1 MPLVN
6 HRAACGFVPL
16 LSSSAAGKV
25 ARLEERTVSLQAAGL
40 DAQQMVVA
48 VVGVPDA
55 QQMVVAVVGVP
66 DAHPAAVAGVPL
78 QRAMTKAE
86 SLRAKIW
93 LDR

>member
-6 HRAACGFVPL
+6 HRAACGFVRL

-40 DAQQMVVA
+40 
-48 VVGVPDA
+48 DA

>member
-1 MPLVN
+1 
-6 HRAACGFVPL
+6 
-16 LSSSAAGKV
+16 
-25 ARLEERTVSLQAAGL
+25 LEERTVSLQAAGL
-40 DAQQMVVA
+40 
-48 VVGVPDA
+48 DA